1 MFDNVSISVLLG
13 NFSSHSFSPKTG
25 VLQGSVLRLHLYSIY
40 INSLPALLCSVASPL
55 TSTHVP
61 SSSPSSLDAYQ
72 SLLAPPDVNGYQHA
86 VSSMPIN
93 TLLFADDVAIF
104 GSAHDVQ
111 AMLHLAAQHSFT
123 LDLSL
128 YDEILPAVEE
138 FIYLGVLFCN
148 KGIHEPS
155 IVTHHRSGVLA
166 TMAMLNAVGV
176 CWSGFS
182 LLLSSRLYRTFIRP
196 KFEYGLAIL
205 PLKRTDTIQ
214 LEKIQDKC
222 LCIIVGGHQTSSTTF
237 CIRAHYLPSGC
248 LLSLLH
254 HHYSQSS
261 SLVTLCHNTLLQ
273 SIPIDLN
280 VHSSKALKRHFE
292 TFQQFKTDE
301 LRLSSNQV
309 LFLACRPLLEVDPIL
324 FLPAT
329 RVERSRLVC
338 WRMGWLP
345 GTPKDCPCGTDHT
358 SRRHLAV
365 CSLVPAHL
373 LACLPIPSNQNCNP
387 IDFAITALPN
397 SSQAPCPSYWVALL
411 TIL

>member
-1 MFDNVSISVLLG
+1 MFDDVSISVLLG

-280 VHSSKALKRHFE
+280 VH
-292 TFQQFKTDE
+292 T
-301 LRLSSNQV
+301 
-309 LFLACRPLLEVDPIL
+309 CRPLLEVDPIL

-329 RVERSRLVC
+329 RVERSRLVR

-358 SRRHLAV
+358 SRCHLAV
-365 CSLVPAHL
+365 CSLVSAHL
-373 LACLPIPSNQNCNP
+373 LACLPIPSDQNCNP

-411 TIL
+411 TILWHFDKLCNPDGDYTHETHFGTLWAELS

>member
-1 MFDNVSISVLLG
+1 
-13 NFSSHSFSPKTG
+13 
-25 VLQGSVLRLHLYSIY
+25 
-40 INSLPALLCSVASPL
+40 
-55 TSTHVP
+55 
-61 SSSPSSLDAYQ
+61 
-72 SLLAPPDVNGYQHA
+72 
-86 VSSMPIN
+86 
-93 TLLFADDVAIF
+93 
-104 GSAHDVQ
+104 
-111 AMLHLAAQHSFT
+111 MLHLATQHSFA
-123 LDLSL
+123 LGFRWSPSKCAIIYPPSRSANHPDLSL

-138 FIYLGVLFCN
+138 FIYLGVPFRN
-148 KGIHEPS
+148 KGIHGPS
-155 IVTHHRSGVLA
+155 IVTHCRSGALA
-166 TMAMLNAVGV
+166 TMATLNAVGA

-222 LCIIVGGHQTSSTTF
+222 LRMIVGGHRTSSTTVLKHICHLPSMSFRADVLITKF

-254 HHYSQSS
+254 CHHSQSS
-261 SLVTLCHNTLLQ
+261 SLVTLRHNTLLQ

-280 VHSSKALKRHFE
+280 
-292 TFQQFKTDE
+292 FKTDQ

-329 RVERSRLVC
+329 RVERSRLVR

-365 CSLVPAHL
+365 CSLVPVHL
-373 LACLPIPSNQNCNP
+373 LACLPIPSDQNYNP

-397 SSQAPCPSYWVALL
+397 SSQALCPSYWVALL
-411 TIL
+411 TILWHFDKLCSPDSDYTHETHFGTLWVGLS